1 MKNNKKMF
9 QEVID
14 NEFDKEKNYQ
24 KILERIEKMERKESQ
39 MKTFF
44 KYSSVAAMFVVAIIG
59 GMTILK
65 NNDGIRVLK
74 PSTKVEEHNDNVED
88 GDRIIINSKSNSDMS
103 GSIKINAK
111 YKEITL
117 NQIQEKIN
125 TNNIVIPNG
134 FEISETFTYYTKE
147 DTSSNDY
154 NILHDYVINYK
165 KDDNGHIFIS
175 FSEVGNPIRDYH
187 FDTKN
192 DKKSMINKNEVLISK
207 YGSSYI
213 ATFKKDSMNFDIETK
228 GISEEELIEL
238 LKSII

>member
-59 GMTILK
+59 GMTVLK

-103 GSIKINAK
+103 ESIKINAK

-175 FSEVGNPIRDYH
+175 FSEVGNPIRD
-187 FDTKN
+187 
-192 DKKSMINKNEVLISK
+192 
-207 YGSSYI
+207 
-213 ATFKKDSMNFDIETK
+213 
-228 GISEEELIEL
+228 
-238 LKSII
+238 